1 MRAKRALSIA
11 VSTVAVTTTIDEG
24 SKRMTPK
31 HQHTLLLFWHAWLG
45 GGYLVAYLTA
55 DEDTYGL
62 HLFAGYA
69 VLAAIVI
76 RLLIGLIA
84 PSSRLLKLPR
94 PTWGSLQAWFSTGKG
109 RHPLFAW
116 FAAALLL
123 IIGASA
129 VTGALSDSAMTWLED
144 PHEAISEASL
154 WVIFGH
160 IFFVTFMYGGKQLLS
175 QGASKLYHRLRST
188 LIKEHSI

>member
-1 MRAKRALSIA
+1 MS
-11 VSTVAVTTTIDEG
+11 
-24 SKRMTPK
+24 PK

-55 DEDTYGL
+55 DEDTYAI

-84 PSSRLLKLPR
+84 PSSKLLKLPR
-94 PTWGSLQAWFSTGKG
+94 PTLKGWLPGAKG

-116 FAAALLL
+116 FAAALLI

-129 VTGALSDSAMTWLED
+129 VTGALSDSLMTWLED

-160 IFFVTFMYGGKQLLS
+160 IAFVTYMYGGKRYLAQAIS
-175 QGASKLYHRLRST
+175 RLYHRLPFT
-188 LIKEHSI
+188 QTKGHSI

>member
-1 MRAKRALSIA
+1 MTKMAQSIVA
-11 VSTVAVTTTIDEG
+11 STEATTTTIDNG
-24 SKRMTPK
+24 SKQMTLK

-55 DEDTYGL
+55 DEDTYAI
-62 HLFAGYA
+62 HQFAGYA
-69 VLAAIVI
+69 VLAAIVV

-84 PSSRLLKLPR
+84 PSSKLLKLPR
-94 PTWGSLQAWFSTGKG
+94 PTWGTLQAWLPGGKG

-129 VTGALSDSAMTWLED
+129 ITGALADSLMTWLED

-160 IFFVTFMYGGKQLLS
+160 IGFVSFIYGGKRLLS

-188 LIKEHSI
+188 PIKEHST